1 MTKFVKSIKFGKDG
15 DIYVVKDS
23 EAHAKIA
30 ALEAKVD
37 SAEAPDVSGL
47 ATKEELQAVN
57 TKVDAI
63 EIPDISGLATKEELA
78 SANAKIDAIEIPDV
92 SGLATK
98 EELQAVEIPDVAGLA
113 TKAELEEAVANLATE
128 TSLTQ
133 LNETTTAAI
142 NEIKENYA
150 TNESVDAKIS
160 SVNTDF
166 NDLFTVTETIENK
179 ILPKAVLTN
188 NKLSTMAQLSN
199 SSSTCGVFIPTNQVN
214 MQGKVLYSL
223 DMNWGQTGDMDVY
236 IVNAGGNGII
246 TQDMLPAFSAIAT
259 ELKLLCKLHISKLG
273 EYSIVLQESDEVTNI
288 NQDYVNEDGYIVIPN
303 GHYVGLKGYSQAN
316 GAAFKYGGTDNIGF
330 IYYLNGN
337 KSKSDTCLAVGM
349 STLEST
355 EVVLKD
361 YTFDNYLVETST
373 VESVNYPATFDTTYN
388 NSILP
393 SHNAVKGMF
402 FFPVVQQQSCN
413 GKVITGISY
422 YGNAGVTM
430 KIGYHPWADN
440 SVFTSGMDVAGWNA
454 IMTGDDTPYILFE
467 VTPTETTTTGK
478 PVFYKLDGTDDR
490 VNILNTEKYD
500 AEAGGFPVDSTMALF
515 VSDRNN
521 ITGATSVIAIG
532 STNNSSF
539 FFKSGV
545 TGYCGHINANN
556 SKISSTTSGTLL
568 INLHT
573 TEKIVEE
580 VKDIKSG
587 VLKDVLGADI
597 HKEESPLKGKYLSL
611 IGDSITTFSGWS
623 NVAPASPNGAIY
635 YPYGAITN
643 VEQTYW
649 HKLVTRTGMN
659 LLVNN
664 SWSGSRCSNSGGGPV
679 VSTSNDRCKQLHK
692 NGINPDYILINIGT
706 NDFNNDVE
714 LGTWNGRGEKF
725 PVDTLAPTTFREA
738 YAVMLHRLRKNY
750 PLAKIYCCTIPCG
763 NNKSDNFNEINAKG
777 VSLVEYNDAIREI
790 ATAYGARVIELATS
804 GLDYYT
810 LNTLYVDGR
819 LHPNEAGMERY
830 YEIIRYAMENE
841 DSTNVSCPRAAALMK
856 GSIPEISKSSATTLE
871 ELITSYN
878 TLLDTLQARG
888 IIVATEAS
896 E

>member
-63 EIPDISGLATKEELA
+63 EIPDISGLATKEEL
-78 SANAKIDAIEIPDV
+78 
-92 SGLATK
+92 
-98 EELQAVEIPDVAGLA
+98 QAVEIPDIAGLA
-113 TKAELEEAVANLATE
+113 TKAELEEAVVDLATE

-160 SVNTDF
+160 SADIDF
-166 NDLFTVTETIENK
+166 NDLFAVTETIENK
-179 ILPKAVLTN
+179 MLPKAVLTN

-199 SSSTCGVFIPTNQVN
+199 TGSTCGVFILANQVD

-223 DMNWGQTGDMDVY
+223 DMNWGTTGDMDVY

-246 TQDMLPAFSAIAT
+246 TQHMLPAFSAIAT

-316 GAAFKYGGTDNIGF
+316 GAAFKYGGTDNVGF
-330 IYYLNGN
+330 VYYLNGTIA
-337 KSKSDTCLAVGM
+337 KSDICLAVGM

-355 EVVLKD
+355 EVVSKD
-361 YTFDNYLVETST
+361 YTFDNYLVETNI
-373 VESVNYPATFDTTYN
+373 VESTEYPVTFDSTN
-388 NSILP
+388 NGSIQP
-393 SHNAVKGMF
+393 GHNAVKGMF
-402 FFPVVQQQSCN
+402 FFPIIQQQSCN
-413 GKVITGISY
+413 DKVITGISY
-422 YGNAGVTM
+422 YGNAGVAM
-430 KIGYHPWADN
+430 KIGYHPWANN
-440 SVFTSGMDVAGWNA
+440 SVFASGTAVSGFNA

-467 VTPTETTTTGK
+467 VTPTETTVSGK

-490 VNILNTEKYD
+490 VNIINTEKYN
-500 AEAGGFPVDSTMALF
+500 AEAGGFPIDSTMALF

-521 ITGATSVIAIG
+521 LTGATAVNPIG
-532 STNNSSF
+532 SNNNSSF
-539 FFKSGV
+539 FFKSGSNIAA
-545 TGYCGHINANN
+545 GHIIVANGA
-556 SKISSTTSGTLL
+556 ILSSTTGSLC
-568 INLHT
+568 INFHT
-573 TEKIVEE
+573 TEKVVKE

-587 VLKDVLGADI
+587 VLKDVLGVDV

-623 NVAPASPNGAIY
+623 NVAPASTGGAIY

-649 HKLVTRTGMN
+649 HKLITRTGMN

-763 NNKSDNFNEINAKG
+763 NNKADNFNEINAKG